1 MTPAELAQ
9 RARGEVPIEHLRD
22 VARGIATADDVWA
35 ALEPT
40 AVVVAAPG
48 REPGDDEEDLV
59 ATGSGLIRVR
69 LYTETAAGPVDLS
82 AQEAK
87 RAIAQSLKAAVDDAG
102 APVLYMTAGGLVRVS
117 AGAMGEP
124 VLVAVDDVVGVRI
137 LVDQYLILGWVK
149 PTKSGGKVVWSNE
162 PPKIE
167 ARLSDLSRPVGWES
181 VGVALPEIRTVRW
194 FPYYDEGLTL
204 RNERGYDPRSK
215 CYLDRATPIVMPG
228 PGETPLTVLAEWLR
242 DFAERSFKAEHD
254 MTYALASVL
263 TLLLRPAIDGPVPM
277 FAVMAA
283 QQGTGKGKLV
293 SALCRAAMGTPAA
306 ATRLAEDEDRQAS
319 ELLSMLRTGT
329 PAISIDNVR
338 GKLGAAFGGDMIE
351 QMLTE
356 GRLSGRLL
364 GTNTMVTV
372 LVSVMVYFTANNPRF
387 TPDMARRTI
396 PINLCSTA
404 ERAEARS
411 GWHHP
416 DIDGGRGYTMRERA
430 RILGA
435 FVALIEDWKRRR
447 AAGETWSVWA
457 PGSYEAWARIVGGI
471 CVAAG
476 MPGWGRGIEEFKDAS
491 NPEDAAFRSWAEQ
504 VAEMIHTRWSERRT
518 VHILGAD
525 IALTVNAVTFWAA
538 AMDGKS
544 GPAGVK
550 RAWEIVKPATGRSW
564 RVAARV
570 EEIDGETRVQR
581 PGGTLRF
588 VKAST
593 RGGGALAAEFEWS
606 EDG

>member
-9 RARGEVPIEHLRD
+9 RARGEVPIDRLRD
-22 VARGIATADDVWA
+22 VARGIASVEDVWA
-35 ALEPT
+35 GLEQT
-40 AVVVAAPG
+40 SVVVAGPG
-48 REPGDDEEDLV
+48 REPGDDTEDVV

-87 RAIAQSLKAAVDDAG
+87 RAIARGLAAAVDDAG
-102 APVLYMTAGGLVRVS
+102 APVLFSTAGGLVRVS

-149 PTKSGGKVVWSNE
+149 PTKGGGKVVWSNE

-215 CYLDRATPIVMPG
+215 CYLDRATPIVMPA

-242 DFAERSFKAEHD
+242 DFAERSFRAEQD

-338 GKLGAAFGGDMIE
+338 GKIGAAFGGDMIE

-435 FVALIEDWKRRR
+435 FVALVEDWKRRR

-457 PGSYEAWARIVGGI
+457 PGSYEAWARIVGGV

-504 VAEMIHTRWSERRT
+504 VAEIIHSRWSAGKIVR
-518 VHILGAD
+518 IMGAD
-525 IALTVNAVTFWAA
+525 IALTVNAVTFWAS
-538 AMDGKS
+538 AMDGKT

-550 RAWEIVKPATGRSW
+550 RAWEIVRAATGRSW

-570 EEIDGETRVQR
+570 EEIDGETRIVR

-593 RGGGALAAEFEWS
+593 KGGGALAAEFEWT
-606 EDG
+606 EE